1 MSKESTKEELM
12 QKLDKARDMGLVNVV
27 SAIQEEMLFRE
38 KVPSRERRD
47 AIREVMSL
55 RGIRSFSQVI
65 SNHGEEIEEI
75 MNKK

>member
-1 MSKESTKEELM
+1 M